1 MYSKYLINEDPVFFL
16 PTIATKLGINEA
28 ILIQKIHGWLQCT
41 PKEHVG
47 RSWIYNTYK
56 SWHEQLPFMSENTI
70 KRIVKNL
77 IDKKIIITENF
88 NKSSFDKTLW
98 YSIDYEK
105 LNEIV
110 EISDSTNLVPSRVS
124 DCDYREYQVDTTNTN
139 NNYNNNN
146 NNNITID
153 TIYDYLEKNG
163 FMLTPIQLEVVSEW
177 EDNELTRYA
186 IKQAVLNN
194 KYNINYI
201 DKILYSYQKDNIKTV
216 QQAIEKAEEF
226 NKQRELYY
234 KKKYE
239 VKESRYEREK
249 RILEEMCRDD

>member
-1 MYSKYLINEDPVFFL
+1 MLRKKMYSKYLINEDPVFFL

-110 EISDSTNLVPSRVS
+110 EISDSIKLIPSRVS
-124 DCDYREYQVDTTNTN
+124 DCDYREYQNDTTNTN

-146 NNNITID
+146 NNKKRENI
-153 TIYDYLEKNG
+153 EKLY
-163 FMLTPIQLEVVSEW
+163 FE
-177 EDNELTRYA
+177 
-186 IKQAVLNN
+186 NN
-194 KYNINYI
+194 KVNDIFLEFLDLRKKIKAVNSDRAINTLINKLNKYDDDTKFMMI
-201 DKILYSYQKDNIKTV
+201 EQSIVNSWKDVYELK
-216 QQAIEKAEEF
+216 
-226 NKQRELYY
+226 NKQS
-234 KKKYE
+234 KKE
-239 VKESRYEREK
+239 
-249 RILEEMCRDD
+249 DDTVEWF